1 MRLQLATSLLAACG
15 RAVFASVVDAKRVVA
30 SASHAPAAGGEE
42 HAFNTDHQGIR
53 TRQGD
58 GGRRAKR
65 QQLRRQVRR
74 IKATN
79 AGIRDHAL
87 KEGGKDIDQLL
98 KVDEDQQGGE
108 DVGILS
114 DYKEGRDDVKPSSP
128 RFLQDRD
135 FCECV
140 EYGYA
145 VEEEQCFDTAVA
157 GCKLEGP
164 YADSP
169 PPCGGPYIASYCQYY
184 ECLDATLG
192 SFDAFQAAS
201 NEDQQ
206 ACMCAYYA
214 MACYLCS
221 PGENGENPII
231 DPEDD
236 FCENSNQYCQIA
248 SCCDEAKDASEKSAC
263 IDDYIG
269 DDDDSDGP
277 TFEPTMEAPDV
288 GGDSVETTPSP
299 TTMNAGDTPVPTTA
313 VTAAQP
319 SPEDIIPPTAAV
331 PTAVIITSSPTKDD
345 GTTSS
350 PTGKPDDVA
359 TPTPTAQPIEAVTPS
374 PQPTLPES
382 PPSTSA
388 ASLVTGRTHAASG
401 VCLAIALVGYFS
413 LFF

>member
-1 MRLQLATSLLAACG
+1 MRLHLATSLLAG
-15 RAVFASVVDAKRVVA
+15 GGGVFFVSVVDAKRAIA
-30 SASHAPAAGGEE
+30 SQQHVPAGAGGSH
-42 HAFNTDHQGIR
+42 HAWNANHAKQEIR
-53 TRQGD
+53 TLRV
-58 GGRRAKR
+58 KR
-65 QQLRRQVRR
+65 QQLRRQARR
-74 IKATN
+74 LKAVLDDDLN
-79 AGIRDHAL
+79 R
-87 KEGGKDIDQLL
+87 LL
-98 KVDEDQQGGE
+98 KVDQEDQQAGE
-108 DVGILS
+108 DVGLLS
-114 DYKEGRDDVKPSSP
+114 YQKAGEHVDLSAP
-128 RFLQDRD
+128 RFLGSWILDRD

-221 PGENGENPII
+221 PGENGEDPII

-269 DDDDSDGP
+269 GDDSDGP

-288 GGDSVETTPSP
+288 GGE
-299 TTMNAGDTPVPTTA
+299 DTPVPTTA